1 MEITNFSIIDT
12 ILRKNHCLLPKNL
25 RALIV
30 GKSSLGKSTLLYNL
44 LLKPWLDYDNLI
56 VFGNSL
62 HQIEYQVIK
71 TGFEHGLGKEQI
83 ANVFNNQETLFETGI
98 SPIQAIEE
106 YNGPKDGNINVSFYT
121 DSELIPDPSQL
132 DSNAKNLFILD
143 HCFLGRQNKAEAY
156 YSRGRHNNCDTIFL
170 SQNYFRLPRQ
180 TIRENC
186 NFLMLFQQD
195 TKNINHIHADHCSD
209 IPLEEFRDFCKQVWK
224 TKHAFVTID
233 LTSGIGNG
241 KFRKNLST
249 FYIPNRLLTFIGP
262 SYKVRWH
269 HHTSTIGLP
278 YKYQRQKIRQ
288 NE

>member
-1 MEITNFSIIDT
+1 MEITNFSIINP
-12 ILRKNHCLLPKNL
+12 IFKEHHNLLPKHL

-30 GKSSLGKSTLLYNL
+30 GKSSSGKSTLLYNL

-62 HQIEYQVIK
+62 HQSEYQIIK

-83 ANVFNNQETLFETGI
+83 ANVFKNQEELLKAGI
-98 SPIQAIEE
+98 SSFQAIQQ
-106 YNGPKDGNINVSFYT
+106 YTGPKNSNITANFFT
-121 DSELIPDPSQL
+121 NSESIPDPSEL
-132 DSNAKNLFILD
+132 DPQKKNLLILD
-143 HCFLGRQNKAEAY
+143 DCYLGKQNKAEAY

-186 NFLMLFQQD
+186 SFHVLFKQD
-195 TKNINHIHADHCSD
+195 TKNINHIYADHCSD
-209 IPLEEFRDFCKQVWK
+209 IPLEEFRDFCNQVWK

-233 LTSGIGNG
+233 LTSDIENG

-249 FYIPNRLLTFIGP
+249 FYIPNKALGIDQDTL
-262 SYKVRWH
+262 
-269 HHTSTIGLP
+269 
-278 YKYQRQKIRQ
+278 
-288 NE
+288 

>member
-30 GKSSLGKSTLLYNL
+30 GKSSSGKSTLLYNL

-62 HQIEYQVIK
+62 HQSEYQVIK

-132 DSNAKNLFILD
+132 DSNAKNLLILD
-143 HCFLGRQNKAEAY
+143 DCFLGRQNKAEAY

-249 FYIPNRLLTFIGP
+249 FYIPNRLLT
-262 SYKVRWH
+262 
-269 HHTSTIGLP
+269 LDL
-278 YKYQRQKIRQ
+278 
-288 NE
+288 